1 MHVWNIPG
9 VNRNVTGSMTDVTC
23 AVVVER
29 GMVLVTQRSEQMDHP
44 LKWEFPGG
52 KVKEGETPESCIRRE
67 IREELGLTVMVK
79 LRLPVVVHR
88 YGHREVRLIPFVCVI
103 EGGTLSLREHKAYR
117 WVPPGDLDRMDWLE
131 ADVEVVRNLKEVWIR
146 LF

>member
-52 KVKEGETPESCIRRE
+52 KVKEGETPESCIMRE

-88 YGHREVRLIPFVCVI
+88 YGHREVRLIPFV
-103 EGGTLSLREHKAYR
+103 
-117 WVPPGDLDRMDWLE
+117 
-131 ADVEVVRNLKEVWIR
+131 
-146 LF
+146 